1 MNSFF
6 KKTVVAVI
14 LLSAA
19 VEWPTEAGV
28 KLPPAATEKIGK
40 AATSLFCS
48 CARSTKFTEK
58 AVNKATQETERFVN
72 KGAAKAVNNTAAVQ
86 RAVARGMSRD
96 SLVLHGLEGVTNA
109 ETQCGVCQ
117 GTGTV
122 RSKDGWYV
130 TCGNCNGTGKVAI
143 SLHRTR
149 R

>member
-1 MNSFF
+1 MNPFF

-58 AVNKATQETERFVN
+58 AVNKAAQETERFVN
-72 KGAAKAVNNTAAVQ
+72 KGAKAVKNNTAGQGAL
-86 RAVARGMSRD
+86 ARRMSRD

-143 SLHRTR
+143 SSHRTR